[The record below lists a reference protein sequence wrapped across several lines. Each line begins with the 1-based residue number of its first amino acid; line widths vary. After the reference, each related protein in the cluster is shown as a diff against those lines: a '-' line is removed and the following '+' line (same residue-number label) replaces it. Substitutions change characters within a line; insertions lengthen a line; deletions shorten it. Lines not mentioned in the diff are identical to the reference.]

1 MKQEVAQAEQ
11 EHYYIAS
18 QWRLMWLKFRKHRLA
33 TVATAVLSG
42 MYVAALFSDFVSP
55 YGPIERFPKHA
66 GAPPNGIH
74 FFAKGLTPVA
84 PFVYGLKRERD
95 PRTFAY
101 KYVKDEQRKYRVRF
115 LSPGSEY
122 KLWGVFR
129 TDLHL
134 FTSDQAAPLFLFGTD
149 RLGRDLF
156 SRVIYASRISL
167 TIGLVGVCLSMVF
180 GLVLGGLA
188 GYFGGLVDSMVMRT
202 VDLVSSLPTIP
213 LWMVLAAAVPRT
225 WTVIGTY
232 FAITVILS
240 VVGWCPLARVVRGK
254 FLSLREEDFVVAAAV
269 SGALE
274 VVIIVRHL
282 MPSFLSYIVVR
293 LTLDIPQMILGETA
307 LSFLGL
313 GIQPP
318 AVSWGTLLRDAQHLQ
333 VLSQQAWMLIP
344 CVFVIIGVLMYNFV
358 GDGLRDAA
366 DPYK

>member
-1 MKQEVAQAEQ
+1 MKQEVAPAEQ
-11 EHYYIAS
+11 ERYYLAS
-18 QWRLMWLKFRKHRLA
+18 QWRLMWLKFRKHRIA
-33 TVATAVLSG
+33 TVATAVLSV
-42 MYVAALFSDFVSP
+42 MYVSALFSEFVSP
-55 YGPIERFPKHA
+55 YGPIDRFPEHA

-74 FFAKGLTPVA
+74 FFKQGLSPVA
-84 PFVYGLKRERD
+84 PFVHGLKRERD
-95 PRTFAY
+95 PKTFANI
-101 KYVKDEQRKYRVRF
+101 YVKDEQRRFRVHF
-115 LSPGSEY
+115 LARGREY
-122 KLWGVFR
+122 KLWGILNS
-129 TDLHL
+129 DLHL
-134 FTSDQAAPLFLFGTD
+134 FTAEKAAPLFLFGTD

-167 TIGLVGVCLSMVF
+167 SIGLVGVCLSMVF
-180 GLVLGGLA
+180 GLLLGGLA
-188 GYFGGLVDSMVMRT
+188 GYFGGLVDSLVMRT
-202 VDLVSSLPTIP
+202 VDLLSSLPTIP
-213 LWMVLAAAVPRT
+213 LWMALAAAVPRT

-240 VVGWCPLARVVRGK
+240 LVGWCPLARIARGK

-269 SGALE
+269 SGAPE

-282 MPSFLSYIVVR
+282 VPSFLSYIVVR

-344 CVFVIIGVLMYNFV
+344 CLFVIIAVLMYNFV